1 MKTLSTAILALAL
14 FASSTAMAAPAT
26 ITKTAT
32 LVIMGGVPGFCI
44 LGVTPTANA
53 TTLNLTTQQS
63 GVKVGDISTQC
74 NISSNGYSLSI
85 DTLNASKLAS
95 PDGNTPVGYTINLV
109 KTQGNAIN
117 SGAYFPS
124 DSNSLDI
131 PSILETSQQKA
142 DILLNTTTST
152 PFAGTYSDTL
162 TFTLTTL

>member
-1 MKTLSTAILALAL
+1 MKTLSTAVLALAL
-14 FASSTAMAAPAT
+14 FASTPAMAT
-26 ITKTAT
+26 TKTAT
-32 LVIMGGVPGFCI
+32 LIVSGTIAEVCT
-44 LGVTPTANA
+44 LTVNATVNA

-74 NISSNGYSLSI
+74 NISSNGYSLSVA
-85 DTLNASKLAS
+85 TLNASKLAS

-142 DILLNTTTST
+142 DILLNTTSST

>member
-1 MKTLSTAILALAL
+1 
-14 FASSTAMAAPAT
+14 MAA
-26 ITKTAT
+26 TKTAT
-32 LVIMGGVPGFCI
+32 LIVSGTIAEVCT
-44 LGVTPTANA
+44 LTVNATVNA

-74 NISSNGYSLSI
+74 NISSNGYSLSVA
-85 DTLNASKLAS
+85 TLNASELAS

-142 DILLNTTTST
+142 DILLNTTSST
-152 PFAGTYSDTL
+152 PFAGTYSDTV
-162 TFTLTTL
+162 TFTLQTL

>member
-1 MKTLSTAILALAL
+1 MKKVSTALLALTL
-14 FASSTAMAAPAT
+14 FASSHAMAA
-26 ITKTAT
+26 TKTAT
-32 LVIMGGVPGFCI
+32 LIVSGTIAEVCT
-44 LGVTPTANA
+44 LTVNATVNA

-74 NISSNGYSLSI
+74 NISSNGYSLSVA
-85 DTLNASKLAS
+85 TLNASELAS

-142 DILLNTTTST
+142 DILLNTTSST
-152 PFAGTYSDTL
+152 PFAGTYSDTV
-162 TFTLTTL
+162 TFTLQTL